1 MGSELGVT
9 ADSKPS
15 LVINSASIFWIVFGN
30 VWTLAVVAGMIYLIV
45 NRNSPTIRIRGL
57 GLSLSAIVFLH
68 LFFWACQYG
77 VMIGPVQPMVSQF
90 WVMGIYLPCGIGL
103 FHASNSRFLHIA
115 KLQKRYF
122 RPESRLLES
131 RPDSQSGGSLI
142 RRFQRLSYNTKTL
155 IIVGASLFFQIF
167 LTILMYLISRKF
179 HSSWGIPGTE
189 VTGTPMEQA
198 AEQGRGWEW

>member
-1 MGSELGVT
+1 MGSELGTT

-15 LVINSASIFWIVFGN
+15 IAINPVSIFWVVFGN
-30 VWTLAVVAGMIYLIV
+30 VWTLAVVAGMAYLIA

-68 LFFWACQYG
+68 LYFWACQYG
-77 VMIGPVQPMVSQF
+77 VMLGPIEPMVAQY
-90 WVMGIYLPCGIGL
+90 WIMGIYLPCGVAL
-103 FHASNSRFLHIA
+103 FHASNSRFLHVA

-122 RPESRLLES
+122 RPESRLLASHPE
-131 RPDSQSGGSLI
+131 PQSGGGLV
-142 RRFQRLSYNTKTL
+142 RRFQRLNYNSKML
-155 IIVGASLFFQIF
+155 IAVGASLFFQVF

-189 VTGTPMEQA
+189 VTGTKMEQTTK
-198 AEQGRGWEW
+198 QGQGWEW